1 MTESCENFDDVFP
14 KVDPGARPLG
24 TRILIQLRSPKL
36 KSAAGIIFAQDTKDT
51 EKWNTQVGKVVAMG
65 PLAFR
70 NRQTQE
76 PWPEGSWV
84 GIGEYVRVPKYG
96 GDRWE
101 VKIDDDRNAL
111 FVVFNDHELITAVTG
126 DPLQMRAFL

>member
-1 MTESCENFDDVFP
+1 MAEVGEKLDEVFP
-14 KVDPGARPLG
+14 EADPGARPLG

-51 EKWNTQVGKVVAMG
+51 EKWNTQVGKVMAMG

-84 GIGEYVRVPKYG
+84 SIGEFVRVPKYG

-101 VKIDDDRNAL
+101 VKIDEDRAAL